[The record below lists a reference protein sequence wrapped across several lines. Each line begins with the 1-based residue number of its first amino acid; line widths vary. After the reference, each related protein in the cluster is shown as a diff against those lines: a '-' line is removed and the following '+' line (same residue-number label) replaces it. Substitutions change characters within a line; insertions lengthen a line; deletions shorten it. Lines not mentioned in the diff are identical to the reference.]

1 MMFTPFFF
9 HWYIGVVP
17 PLVGVA
23 VKFTAVPEQTV
34 DASAVMLTLGTMLED
49 TVNVTLLLLATV
61 VNVQAALLVITTLMA
76 SLFAG
81 DDSVYVDDVAPLM
94 FTPFFFH

>member
-1 MMFTPFFF
+1 M
-9 HWYIGVVP
+9 
-17 PLVGVA
+17 
-23 VKFTAVPEQTV
+23 KFTAVPEHTV
-34 DASAVMLTLGTMLED
+34 DASAMMPTLGTMLED

-61 VNVQAALLVITTLMA
+61 VDVQAALLVITTLMA

>member
-1 MMFTPFFF
+1 M
-9 HWYIGVVP
+9 
-17 PLVGVA
+17 A
-23 VKFTAVPEQTV
+23 VKFTAVPEHTV

-49 TVNVTLLLLATV
+49 TVNVKLLLLATV
-61 VNVQAALLVITTLMA
+61 IDVQAALLVITTLIA

-81 DDSVYVDDVAPLM
+81 AASVYVDDVAPLM

>member
-1 MMFTPFFF
+1 
-9 HWYIGVVP
+9 
-17 PLVGVA
+17 
-23 VKFTAVPEQTV
+23 VKFTAVPEHTV
-34 DASAVMLTLGTMLED
+34 DASDVMLTLGTMLED

-61 VNVQAALLVITTLMA
+61 VDVQAALLVITTLMA

>member
-1 MMFTPFFF
+1 M
-9 HWYIGVVP
+9 
-17 PLVGVA
+17 GVA
-23 VKFTAVPEQTV
+23 VKFTAAPEQTV

-61 VNVQAALLVITTLMA
+61 VDVQAALLVITTLMA